1 VDDPL
6 QQSAERVLMTAKQ
19 ATADVFLSALKA
31 LPKEERDA
39 VLLQIAGD
47 RSLRHELF
55 ALAVI
60 EERRDEPS
68 RPFREY
74 LAEVQAR

>member
-1 VDDPL
+1 M
-6 QQSAERVLMTAKQ
+6 RVSMTAKQ
-19 ATADVFLSALKA
+19 ATADIFLIALKA
-31 LPKEERDA
+31 LPKEERHA
-39 VLLQIAGD
+39 VLLHIAGD

-55 ALAVI
+55 DLAVI

-74 LAEVQAR
+74 LADVQTR

>member
-1 VDDPL
+1 MTETEAAAEAFY
-6 QQSAERVLMTAKQ
+6 SA
-19 ATADVFLSALKA
+19 FKA

-39 VLLQIAGD
+39 VLVRLARD
-47 RSLRHELF
+47 RAVAQDLLDL
-55 ALAVI
+55 ALI

-74 LAEVQAR
+74 LAEKDRG